1 MALRPYGRKES
12 RANTM
17 GLSEEAERIAP
28 PPDPDRL
35 AAYPA
40 RAKDGL
46 DSQDILKNNKYV
58 LLVRHI
64 L

>member
-1 MALRPYGRKES
+1 
-12 RANTM
+12 M